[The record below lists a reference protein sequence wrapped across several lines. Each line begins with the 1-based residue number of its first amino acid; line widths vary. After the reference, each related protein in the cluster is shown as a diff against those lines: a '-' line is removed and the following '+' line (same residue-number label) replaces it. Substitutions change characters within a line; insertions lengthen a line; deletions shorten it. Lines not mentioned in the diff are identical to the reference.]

1 MRYRYTLMAY
11 RDFERQFTDGRLRA
25 ARERKYCDPSC
36 SRSCGTPVNAKA
48 PNSVLGT
55 RFGAWFFLSG
65 RPDLNRG
72 PSAPK
77 VYCPYKYFKYFPVTA
92 LHIRAISGTISL

>member
-36 SRSCGTPVNAKA
+36 SQWCGTPVNAKA

-72 PSAPK
+72 PPAPEAGALTGLR
-77 VYCPYKYFKYFPVTA
+77 YAPYGSWVVG
-92 LHIRAISGTISL
+92 HVS